1 MIDWARVSE
10 LRDEVG
16 PEDFEEVL
24 HLFLEEVDEEDPCS
38 SDVLNSVSLM
48 FHVWSSCSGLPKRF
62 AATAAEIVAPSIA
75 TGAASHRSR
84 QTPWAASRLSH

>member
-24 HLFLEEVDEEDPCS
+24 HLFLEEVEDV
-38 SDVLNSVSLM
+38 VLCMDPPL
-48 FHVWSSCSGLPKRF
+48 
-62 AATAAEIVAPSIA
+62 
-75 TGAASHRSR
+75 
-84 QTPWAASRLSH
+84 